1 MSRKWLLAIPIIIML
16 LFLCGLI
23 MAILFFSIRSN
34 GLTREMNI
42 NIPFVQNLAYSAEV
56 KEEQTFEVNGP
67 ARLEVDNR
75 FGGINVESGEDG
87 AIHVRVKKSAQ
98 GTSQA
103 NAEENL
109 QFVVVEMTQEGNNL
123 QIAVKL
129 EDPGL
134 MQKWSGSA
142 EFTIVVPEETEVDIE
157 SNFGDLELAGTTGA
171 ANLTTSFGSV
181 DVRNVTGRL
190 TVSTRSGQ
198 VNASDIE
205 ASDQNI
211 SLTSEFGGVVLEDSI
226 GEAISLRSSNGPVS
240 ASRLSAGG
248 KVTLTTTFGRITF
261 ENSSAGSLEATS
273 KNGEVTLTNLALQ
286 GSVVVNSDFGSMRLT
301 GVDATAYDL
310 KGQNGT
316 ITLEGAQG
324 KISAITRFG
333 DIKITDAQDVTLSV
347 ESGNGAVSFVGSLG
361 DGPHTISSDFGSVT
375 LQLPAD
381 SAFDIDLKTD
391 FGQIESAFEVQI
403 QGAPDEEHWLGRING
418 GGETLK
424 VSTRNGNISLKMLG
438 ESR

>member
-1 MSRKWLLAIPIIIML
+1 MSRKWLLAIPIIIVL

-23 MAILFFSIRSN
+23 TAILFFSVRAN
-34 GLTREMNI
+34 GLTRGMNI

-56 KEEQTFEVNGP
+56 EEEQTFEVDGP
-67 ARLEVDNR
+67 ARLVVDNR
-75 FGGINVESGEDG
+75 FGGIDVESGEDG

-98 GTSQA
+98 GTSQT

-109 QFVVVEMTQEGNNL
+109 QFVIVEMTQEGNNL

-129 EDPGL
+129 DDPGL
-134 MQKWSGSA
+134 MQNWNGSA

-157 SNFGDLELAGTTGA
+157 SNFGDLDLTGTTGT

-181 DVRNVTGRL
+181 DVQKVTGSL

-205 ASDQNI
+205 AGNQNI
-211 SLTSEFGGVVLEDSI
+211 SLTSEFGEVILEDSN
-226 GEAISLRSSNGPVS
+226 GETISLRSNNGSVN
-240 ASRLSAGG
+240 ASRLGANG

-273 KNGEVTLTNLALQ
+273 RNGEVTLTNLTLQ
-286 GSVVVNSDFGSMRLT
+286 GGVVVDSDFGSMRLT
-301 GVDATAYDL
+301 SVDAAEYDL
-310 KGQNGT
+310 KGKNGA
-316 ITLEGAQG
+316 ITLEGAHG
-324 KISAITRFG
+324 KISAITQFG
-333 DIKITDAQDVTLSV
+333 DIKITDAQDATLFV

-361 DGPHTISSDFGSVT
+361 NGPHTLTSDFGAVS

-381 SAFDIDLKTD
+381 SAFDFDLKTD

-403 QGAPDEEHWLGRING
+403 KGTPDEEHWRGSING
-418 GGETLK
+418 GGETLTA
-424 VSTRNGNISLKMLG
+424 STRNGNISLKMLG
-438 ESR
+438 EAR